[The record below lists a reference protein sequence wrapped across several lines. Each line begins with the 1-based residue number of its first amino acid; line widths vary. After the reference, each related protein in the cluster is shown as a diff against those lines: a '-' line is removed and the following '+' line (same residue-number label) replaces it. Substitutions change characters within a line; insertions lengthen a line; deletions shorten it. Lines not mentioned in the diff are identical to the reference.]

1 MLVPSK
7 QSVRRSSAIGDR
19 LAASLAGQNFSYT
32 ANALNQYTAVN
43 AEQPTY
49 GADGNML
56 TRGGWTQVRNGEAAI
71 KTMKCLQIRKQETFF
86 NIWIQ
91 NEA

>member
-1 MLVPSK
+1 MLAPSK
-7 QSVRRSSAIGDR
+7 QPVRRNSAGGDR
-19 LAASLAGQNFSYT
+19 LAASPAGTSYNYT
-32 ANALNQYTAVN
+32 SNALNQYTAVN
-43 AEQPTY
+43 AEQPT
-49 GADGNML
+49 
-56 TRGGWTQVRNGEAAI
+56 RGGWTQVWNGEAAI